1 MLRTAFLAAIAAIA
15 AIAAFTLSVQ
25 AQPSLDAAGRQPDV
39 TFNRLDA
46 NKDGFLTREEARADK
61 DAARIFSKAD
71 TNQDGKL
78 TEDEFVKARSK
89 EDREKAAQY
98 TSDAAITTKVKTA
111 LLAEKGIKS
120 TAITVETYKGVVQLS
135 GFVDDAE
142 QVKKAGAVAAKAGG
156 VKSVKNTLSV
166 K

>member
-1 MLRTAFLAAIAAIA
+1 MLRTAFLAAIAA
-15 AIAAFTLSVQ
+15 FTLSAH

-39 TFNRLDA
+39 TFNRLDT
-46 NKDGFLTREEARADK
+46 NKDGFLTRAEAKADK
-61 DAARIFSKAD
+61 DVARIFSKAD
-71 TNQDGKL
+71 TNKDGKL

-98 TSDAAITTKVKTA
+98 TSDSAITTKVKTA

-120 TAITVETYKGVVQLS
+120 AAITVETYKGVVQLS